1 MDTRPYRMGRRGQG
15 SRGTYTGS
23 RTRPRPTDSGAVM
36 LTARQ
41 ADVMGLVARGVGYRR
56 AGELLGISPYVVRE
70 HAKAARCKLGA
81 RNNAQAVAVA
91 LRERLI
97 EP

>member
-1 MDTRPYRMGRRGQG
+1 
-15 SRGTYTGS
+15 
-23 RTRPRPTDSGAVM
+23 M

-70 HAKAARCKLGA
+70 HAKAARGKLGA